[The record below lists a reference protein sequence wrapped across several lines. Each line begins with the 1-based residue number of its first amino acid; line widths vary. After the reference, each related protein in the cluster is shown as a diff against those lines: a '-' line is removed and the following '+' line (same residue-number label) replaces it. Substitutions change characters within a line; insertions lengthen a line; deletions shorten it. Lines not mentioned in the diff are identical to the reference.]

1 MARSERFNLAERSGD
16 KWRPPAL
23 EPGQSALGRAL
34 ARVRRFFD
42 FQAGSCWDDVAAEAK
57 NWSGKVVD
65 VGCGAQ
71 PYRSL
76 LPAGMDYVGL
86 DIANAEEA
94 FGYAPPNVIHF
105 DGGRWPAAT
114 HDADVVLCT
123 EVLEHVLDPAAA
135 LSEAFSALKPG
146 GQLMLTV
153 PFAARWHF
161 VPHDYWRYTPS
172 SLKHLLE
179 AAGFR
184 KVVVHAR
191 GGGADRGLLQG
202 SGLISAV
209 SDAPASQRG
218 QGPGAAFAGQPEH
231 SVLRRLGRGRQPVFA
246 GQGWGR
252 LPGLHRH
259 RRTSPR
265 LTGPAYCLGL
275 VMITAPSITLPL
287 FLYSSYSSTMP
298 PG

>member
-1 MARSERFNLAERSGD
+1 MTQSKRANLAERSGD

-23 EPGQSALGRAL
+23 EPGHSALGRAL
-34 ARVRRFFD
+34 ARVRRYFD
-42 FQAGSCWDDVAAEAK
+42 FQAGSCWADVAAEAK
-57 NWSGKVVD
+57 NWRGKVVD

-146 GQLMLTV
+146 GRLMLTV

-161 VPHDYWRYTPS
+161 VPYDYWRYTPS

-191 GGGADRGLLQG
+191 GGALTVACYKVQALFLPFLMPQQASAGKAMALRLLASPSIPFFVALAVVGNLSLRGKG
-202 SGLISAV
+202 G
-209 SDAPASQRG
+209 DD
-218 QGPGAAFAGQPEH
+218 
-231 SVLRRLGRGRQPVFA
+231 
-246 GQGWGR
+246 
-252 LPGLHRH
+252 
-259 RRTSPR
+259 
-265 LTGPAYCLGL
+265 CLGYT
-275 VMITAPSITLPL
+275 VTAERPL
-287 FLYSSYSSTMP
+287 A
-298 PG
+298 

>member
-1 MARSERFNLAERSGD
+1 MARSERVNLAQRSGD

-23 EPGQSALGRAL
+23 EPGHTALGRVL
-34 ARVRRFFD
+34 AGVRRFFD
-42 FQAGSCWDDVAAEAK
+42 FQAGSCWADVASEAR

-86 DIANAEEA
+86 DIANAEQA

-114 HDADVVLCT
+114 HGADVVLCT
-123 EVLEHVLDPAAA
+123 EVMEHVLDPGAM
-135 LSEAFSALKPG
+135 LGEAFNSLKPG
-146 GQLMLTV
+146 GRLLLTV

-161 VPHDYWRYTPS
+161 VPYDYWRYTPS

-179 AAGFR
+179 TAGFR

-191 GGGADRGLLQG
+191 G
-202 SGLISAV
+202 
-209 SDAPASQRG
+209 DALTVACYKVQALMLPFLMPQ
-218 QGPGAAFAGQPEH
+218 QAGVAK
-231 SVLRRLGRGRQPVFA
+231 SLVLRLLASPSIPFFVAIAVVANLSLRGK
-246 GQGWGR
+246 GGDD
-252 LPGLHRH
+252 
-259 RRTSPR
+259 
-265 LTGPAYCLGL
+265 CLGYT
-275 VMITAPSITLPL
+275 VTAERPRE
-287 FLYSSYSSTMP
+287 
-298 PG
+298 